1 MKLLIIEDDSSIVL
15 GLYHALSGTYEVESA
30 QTGQAGLRKIAKGA
44 YDAILLDLQLPDLSG
59 LEVCERIRSSG
70 VTTPI
75 LVITGVSNTHSKV
88 TLLDSG
94 ANDYLTKPFKR
105 EELEARLRVL
115 TRQHHSK
122 NRAHTRL
129 VVGDLELDTA
139 KHQVFRGGVPIE
151 LRRKE
156 FTLLECLMQNA
167 GKVVTREILAAH
179 AWDDDFDAINNT
191 VHVHINHLRK
201 KIDHPFSSPL
211 IRTVHGFGYKIDA
224 SKLVANTKL
233 KEGEA

>member
-1 MKLLIIEDDSSIVL
+1 MGRMKLLIIEDDSSIVL

-94 ANDYLTKPFKR
+94 ANDYLTKPFSPR
-105 EELEARLRVL
+105 ELVARVAAVLANLDARDDAQVARL
-115 TRQHHSK
+115 
-122 NRAHTRL
+122 
-129 VVGDLELDTA
+129 
-139 KHQVFRGGVPIE
+139 
-151 LRRKE
+151 
-156 FTLLECLMQNA
+156 
-167 GKVVTREILAAH
+167 
-179 AWDDDFDAINNT
+179 AWASDIAIAVKAT
-191 VHVHINHLRK
+191 
-201 KIDHPFSSPL
+201 
-211 IRTVHGFGYKIDA
+211 
-224 SKLVANTKL
+224 
-233 KEGEA
+233 